1 MYSSRT
7 SQTVK
12 IFNVYLPDLLYYTD
26 IIHNYEINELLWS
39 FPMNVYTE
47 I

>member
-1 MYSSRT
+1 MYSSRI

-26 IIHNYEINELLWS
+26 KIHNYEINKLL
-39 FPMNVYTE
+39 
-47 I
+47 